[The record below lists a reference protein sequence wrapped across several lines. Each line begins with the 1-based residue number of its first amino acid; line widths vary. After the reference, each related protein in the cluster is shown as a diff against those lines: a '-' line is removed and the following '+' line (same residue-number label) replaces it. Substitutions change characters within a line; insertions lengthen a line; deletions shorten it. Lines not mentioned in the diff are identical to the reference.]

1 MGSQRVAHVLATEQQ
16 QKEKNCKNKH
26 MEGKQYVTKQP
37 MGYFKEETKN
47 IWRQMKA
54 KSQWSK
60 IYGV

>member
-54 KSQWSK
+54 KSQ
-60 IYGV
+60 